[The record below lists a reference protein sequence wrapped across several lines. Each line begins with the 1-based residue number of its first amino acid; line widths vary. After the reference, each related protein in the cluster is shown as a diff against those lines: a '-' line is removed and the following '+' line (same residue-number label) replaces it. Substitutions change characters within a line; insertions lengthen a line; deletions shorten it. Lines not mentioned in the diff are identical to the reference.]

1 MTRQYVPYWLW
12 EDYLNSM
19 WNKLDKNLESE
30 MLQKAIEF
38 TGNWKIYGEAMGQVI
53 IAWPNTMKNSLTN
66 ISINRR
72 AFLGHC
78 ACSYAFNCPEYI
90 TRQAWH
96 NLSLQQQIDADKI
109 AQAHINNYEKQ
120 DRKIH
125 SRLGKQML
133 FEWHSR

>member
-1 MTRQYVPYWLW
+1 MKISRKYTPYWTW
-12 EDYLNSM
+12 EDYHNGM
-19 WNKLDKNLESE
+19 WKKIDKVLETE

-38 TGNWKIYGEAMGQVI
+38 TGNHIKYGSAMGEVI
-53 IAWPNTMKNSLTN
+53 ILWPNTMLNSLTN
-66 ISINRR
+66 VSINRR

-78 ACSYAFNCPEYI
+78 ACSFEFNCPEYI

-96 NLSLQQQIDADKI
+96 MLTLQQQVDADKI

-125 SRLGKQML
+125 SRLGNKLL
-133 FEWHSR
+133 F

>member
-1 MTRQYVPYWLW
+1 MTRQYIPYWLW
-12 EDYLNSM
+12 EDYLNGM
-19 WNKLDKNLESE
+19 WSKLDKNLEDE
-30 MLQKAIEF
+30 MLQKAIKF
-38 TGNWKIYGEAMGQVI
+38 TGDWKRYGEAMGQVV
-53 IAWPNTMKNSLTN
+53 IAWPNTMLNSLTN

-78 ACSYAFNCPEYI
+78 ACSYSFNCPEYI

-96 NLSLQQQIDADKI
+96 LLTLQQQIDADKI

-120 DRKIH
+120 NRKIH

-133 FEWHSR
+133 FEWNT

>member
-12 EDYLNSM
+12 EDYLNGM
-19 WNKLDKNLESE
+19 WSKLDKSLEDE
-30 MLQKAIEF
+30 MLQKAINF
-38 TGNWKIYGEAMGQVI
+38 TGDWEKYGEAMGQVI
-53 IAWPNTMKNSLTN
+53 IAWPNTMINSLTN

-96 NLSLQQQIDADKI
+96 LLSLQQQIDADKI
-109 AQAHINNYEKQ
+109 AQSHINNYEKQ
-120 DRKIH
+120 NRKIH

-133 FEWHSR
+133 FEWDT

>member
-1 MTRQYVPYWLW
+1 MIRQYVPYWLW
-12 EDYLNSM
+12 EDYLNGM
-19 WNKLDKNLESE
+19 WSKLDKNLEDE
-30 MLQKAIEF
+30 MLQKAINF
-38 TGNWKIYGEAMGQVI
+38 TGDWKKYGEAMGQVI
-53 IAWPNTMKNSLTN
+53 IAWPNTMINSLTN

-96 NLSLQQQIDADKI
+96 LLSLQQQIDADKI

-133 FEWHSR
+133 FEWDT